1 MIHFDIVTIFPE
13 VISAYTNSSIIKRAQ
28 EKQLVKINI
37 HNLRNWA
44 KDKHKSVDDKP
55 YGGGPGML
63 MKIEPIFNCLKDLK
77 KENSI
82 VILTSPKGERL
93 TQKKLKEFSVNTN
106 AHYIILCGHYE
117 GFDQRIHDYLVD
129 YEYSIGDY
137 VLSGGELPA
146 LVLVDGITRL
156 IPGVLGNEESLI
168 SETFN
173 SDIPDY
179 PQYTKPEEF
188 NGWKVPD
195 ILLSGNHKEIK
206 EWRENMSK
214 MSK

>member
-28 EKQLVKINI
+28 EKQLVKIEI

-82 VILTSPKGERL
+82 VILTSPKGEKL
-93 TQKKLKEFSVNTN
+93 TQKKLKELSQDTN

>member
-1 MIHFDIVTIFPE
+1 MVHFDIVTIFPE

-28 EKQLVKINI
+28 EKELVKINI

-82 VILTSPKGERL
+82 VILTSPKGEKL
-93 TQKKLKEFSVNTN
+93 TQKKLKELSQNTN

>member
-1 MIHFDIVTIFPE
+1 MVHFDIVTIFPE
-13 VISAYTNSSIIKRAQ
+13 VISAYTNSSIVKRAQ
-28 EKQLVKINI
+28 EKGLVKIDI

-77 KENSI
+77 KENST
-82 VILTSPKGERL
+82 VILTSPKGEKL
-93 TQKKLKEFSVNTN
+93 TQSKLKELSSNTN

-206 EWRENMSK
+206 KWRESMSK